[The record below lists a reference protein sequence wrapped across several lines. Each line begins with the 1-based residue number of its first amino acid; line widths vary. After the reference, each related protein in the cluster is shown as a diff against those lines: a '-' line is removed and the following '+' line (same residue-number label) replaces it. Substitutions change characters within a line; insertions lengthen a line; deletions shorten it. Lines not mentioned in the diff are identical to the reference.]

1 MGNRLPASCPEMKVI
16 RARFSGSHADMHQ
29 RHAAAD
35 DVVMTNSGAWALPD
49 ALRVKK
55 DADTA
60 TPSGD
65 GYAGLPPY
73 RSVDRRQPDG
83 NHATMTHGV

>member
-1 MGNRLPASCPEMKVI
+1 
-16 RARFSGSHADMHQ
+16 
-29 RHAAAD
+29 
-35 DVVMTNSGAWALPD
+35 MTNSGAWALPD

-83 NHATMTHGV
+83 NHAAMTHGV